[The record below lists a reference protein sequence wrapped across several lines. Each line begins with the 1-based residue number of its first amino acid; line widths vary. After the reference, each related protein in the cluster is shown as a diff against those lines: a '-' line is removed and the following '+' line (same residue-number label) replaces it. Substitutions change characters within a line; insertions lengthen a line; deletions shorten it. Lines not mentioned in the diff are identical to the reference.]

1 MAIYSIKDLEKLSG
15 IKAHTI
21 RIWERRYGVLK
32 PHRTDTNIRYY
43 QDEHL
48 QLLLNIA
55 LLNRHGYKISKISH
69 MTREEISETVA
80 EISDIDAKFEDQLDA
95 ITLSIFEL
103 DEYKFDKILSS
114 HIKQIGFEK
123 TMFEVIYPL
132 LDKLSILWLSGSV
145 NQIHEN
151 FVSQLIRQKLI
162 AALDQIPLIRPNNNP
177 SFLIYMPEGEDQ
189 ELSLSFLHFLLKSR
203 KFNVVNLGSE
213 IGLVDLEKAKNVY
226 PKVDFLFTMI
236 NESVPDEKLPSY
248 LKYLRTVFPDTSLI
262 LSGYKIISQNP
273 TLDNDSTV
281 VRSMQETISYLDQIP
296 ARQKVN
302 IQDN

>member
-1 MAIYSIKDLEKLSG
+1 LAIYSIKDLEKLSG

-21 RIWERRYGVLK
+21 RIWERRYGVLT
-32 PHRTDTNIRYY
+32 PLRTDTNIRYY

-69 MTREEISETVA
+69 MSKEQISETVA
-80 EISDIDAKFEDQLDA
+80 QISDIDAKFEDQLDA

-114 HIKQIGFEK
+114 HIQQIGFES

-132 LDKLSILWLSGSV
+132 LDKLSLLWLSGSV

-162 AALDQIPLIRPNNNP
+162 TAIDQIPLIRPNNNP

-189 ELSLSFLHFLLKSR
+189 DLSLSFLHFLLKSR
-203 KFNVVNLGSE
+203 KYKVMNLGSE
-213 IGLVDLEKAKNVY
+213 IGLVDLEKAMNVY
-226 PKVDFLFTMI
+226 PEVNYLFTMV
-236 NESVPDEKLPSY
+236 NESIPDEKLPSY
-248 LKYLRTVFPDTSLI
+248 LNYLRGIFPDTSLI

-273 TLDNDSTV
+273 NIDNNTIIV
-281 VRSMQETISYLDQIP
+281 KSMKETIEYLENRP
-296 ARQKVN
+296 VLEKVN
-302 IQDN
+302 S

>member
-21 RIWERRYGVLK
+21 RIWEKRYGVLT

-43 QDEHL
+43 QDDHL

-55 LLNRHGYKISKISH
+55 LLNRHGYKISRISD
-69 MTREEISETVA
+69 MTKSEISETVA
-80 EISDIDAKFEDQLDA
+80 QISDIDAKFEDQIDA

-123 TMFEVIYPL
+123 TMFDVIYPL

-162 AALDQIPLIRPNNNP
+162 KALDDVPLIRPNPNP
-177 SFLIYMPEGEDQ
+177 KVLIFMPEGEDQ
-189 ELSLSFLHFLLKSR
+189 DLSLSFIHLILKSR
-203 KFNVVNLGSE
+203 KFNTINLGSE
-213 IGLVDLEKAKNVY
+213 IGLVDLEKAKSIY
-226 PKVDFLFTMI
+226 PDIDYLFTMVNDSI
-236 NESVPDEKLPSY
+236 PDGKLLNY
-248 LKYLRTVFPDTSLI
+248 VDYLRGVFPNVSFI
-262 LSGYKIISQNP
+262 FSGYKFISQNP
-273 TLDNDSTV
+273 KLDDKSTIV
-281 VRSMQETISYLDQIP
+281 KSMEETISMLEKIGLRDEE
-296 ARQKVN
+296 
-302 IQDN
+302 

>member
-1 MAIYSIKDLEKLSG
+1 LAIYSIKDLEKLSG

-21 RIWERRYGVLK
+21 RIWERRYGVLS

-48 QLLLNIA
+48 QLLLNMA
-55 LLNRHGYKISKISH
+55 LLNRHGYKISKIAH
-69 MTREEISETVA
+69 MSKEEISETVA
-80 EISDIDAKFEDQLDA
+80 QISDIDAKFEDQLDA

-114 HIKQIGFEK
+114 HINQIGFES

-132 LDKLSILWLSGSV
+132 LDKLSLLWLSGSV

-162 AALDQIPLIRPNNNP
+162 CAIDNIPLIRPNHNP

-189 ELSLSFLHFLLKSR
+189 DLSLSFLHFLLKSR
-203 KFNVVNLGSE
+203 NYKVMNLGSD
-213 IGLVDLEKAKNVY
+213 IGLVDLEKAMSVY
-226 PKVDFLFTMI
+226 PEVNYLFTMV
-236 NESVPDEKLPSY
+236 NESIPDEKLPNY
-248 LKYLRTVFPDTSLI
+248 LTYLRKIFPETSMV

-273 TLDNDSTV
+273 IIDSNTIIV
-281 VRSMQETISYLDQIP
+281 KSMQETIEYLEELPILE
-296 ARQKVN
+296 KVEP
-302 IQDN
+302 